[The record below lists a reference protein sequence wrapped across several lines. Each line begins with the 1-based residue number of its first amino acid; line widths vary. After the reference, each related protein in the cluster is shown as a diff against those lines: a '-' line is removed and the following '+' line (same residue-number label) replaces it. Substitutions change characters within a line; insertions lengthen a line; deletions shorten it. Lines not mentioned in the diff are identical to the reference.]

1 MGHLSQEQ
9 IKLRLYLF
17 FARFYERK
25 ELDNLAKGKDFFRRI
40 KKMGTFGKTLTV
52 FSGILFL
59 LAIILKEP
67 LLAVYALCIFF
78 MAINKDRSERTRK
91 KYGVFY
97 FDNGQAIPMLALL
110 NTREANR
117 ERYIGKH
124 VTVKFPFYRIDTQ
137 GDLDTGF
144 DVYFRID
151 TWKKNNAY
159 DAAILQTLKEDDAIA
174 ATGIISEICPGM
186 IFIELEKLERL
197 EAGALIA

>member
-1 MGHLSQEQ
+1 M
-9 IKLRLYLF
+9 
-17 FARFYERK
+17 
-25 ELDNLAKGKDFFRRI
+25 AKGKDFFRRI
-40 KKMGTFGKTLTV
+40 KKMGTFWKTLTI

-67 LLAVYALCIFF
+67 LLARYVYTLGIFF
-78 MAINKDRSERTRK
+78 IAINNDRSERTRK
-91 KYGVFY
+91 KYGVLY

-117 ERYIGKH
+117 GRYIGKS
-124 VTVKFPFYRIDTQ
+124 VTVKFPFYRIDSQ

-144 DVYFRID
+144 DVYFRIN